1 MKKRL
6 FSILL
11 ALCMALC
18 LVPTTA
24 FAESET
30 EETPV
35 CTCETACTAE
45 AMNADCPICGVEG
58 ALPENCAKC
67 AQPADGAA
75 VQPEGKVSTPQPET
89 ALTELSGEGETP
101 AASGTVTD
109 VSNAADLT
117 AAIANSAVDTVKL
130 AADIII
136 SSSLTVNRAVTLD
149 LNGHVLK
156 YESANNG
163 SVIVVENGG
172 QLTIEDSNTSKLSHK
187 FKQNGK
193 LWVLDETNGT
203 ETVTG
208 GVITGGKGYPYPLSS
223 TLYCGGGVY
232 IAPSGQLTMTGG
244 NIIGCSAEFG
254 GGVCIYPRQDGEQ
267 IQFSMSGGSIIG
279 CVASDIGG
287 GVCAYGTFKMSG
299 PAVIRSCAV
308 ESADNF
314 VCGGGVYVDGSF
326 EMSGEAT
333 IKGCQ
338 AISDSA
344 NGGGVFVNS
353 SRSFVMSEKAKI
365 ENCQAISNSSRGRG
379 EGGGVY
385 LANNTK
391 FTLSGSAVIQNC
403 TATNSANHGEAYGGG
418 VSTDCVKEITLAD
431 SARIV
436 GCTAANGSGL
446 YITGS
451 HQPGYGILYANSGSV
466 DGDVVLGDYENY
478 PCTITGSGGTVF
490 NGKVTVAPGSTIE
503 SGTFNGEV
511 INNGTITGGTF
522 NDAVN
527 NNGTITGGVFN
538 GTVTGSGTISR
549 EREVSNGADFLAA
562 LADPNVT
569 TIKLKEENITVNA
582 TENVKELTIDRPIT
596 LVNGTRAPNLSL
608 WPPLTIAEGG
618 ALTLEGGVFFYP
630 CDSVTVNGSLTV
642 GAGCEVIFEV
652 DQSFLTINQGGTVTT
667 QPAGENTISGLL
679 SLGKDAALTVNG
691 ALVNNGRLSVSD
703 MANLKLAASIGGD
716 LILNG
721 VTVDKDY
728 TLDMKGC
735 TLTIGHIT
743 FLDANLTVKNASR
756 VDATGVTISGGSY
769 YCPVN
774 VGNAEGVITG
784 GSFYG
789 PVTVKKISD
798 GTSAYISGGTFYDK
812 LEGSY
817 ITKGCIV
824 VTFMNGSSQ
833 YAMQVVNDKASAPD
847 TPVKSGYTF
856 GGWYKDSTLQ
866 TPWDFADD
874 TVTADTTLYAK
885 WNAIVYSDPT
895 YAVSAPAAENGTV
908 TVSPKNASAGSTV
921 TITVKPDSGYVL
933 ETISVT
939 DKNGNDLKLTNKG
952 NGKYTFTM
960 PGSKVTVSAS
970 FMEDN
975 SLLNF
980 FYDVPNDAYYY
991 EAVKWAAENGITG
1004 GVGNS
1009 LFAPNQPCT
1018 RAQIVTFLWRAA
1030 GSPEPKNMSNFSDVP
1045 ADSYYAKAVAWAVEN
1060 GITTG
1065 TGDGEFGPDAT
1076 CTRAQSVTFLF
1087 RASKASAN
1095 GAPAFSDVAATAYY
1109 AEAVKWAT
1117 NNGITNGIGDN
1128 LFGSDNDCTRAQIV
1142 TFLYRMHQE
1151 N

>member
-6 FSILL
+6 FGIL
-11 ALCMALC
+11 MALTLC
-18 LVPTTA
+18 FALSVSASAMQLFVNMTTGKTITLEV
-24 FAESET
+24 EST
-30 EETPV
+30 DSI
-35 CTCETACTAE
+35 E
-45 AMNADCPICGVEG
+45 AVKQKITDKEGIPPHQQKLTIGV
-58 ALPENCAKC
+58 
-67 AQPADGAA
+67 
-75 VQPEGKVSTPQPET
+75 
-89 ALTELSGEGETP
+89 TELEDGRTLADYNIQKESTLQMTP
-101 AASGTVTD
+101 RNVGAIGVKTAKELTSALANESVAEIQLAENIEISNTLTVTR
-109 VSNAADLT
+109 T
-117 AAIANSAVDTVKL
+117 
-130 AADIII
+130 
-136 SSSLTVNRAVTLD
+136 VTLD

-156 YESANNG
+156 YVSANKG

-172 QLTIEDSNTSKLSHK
+172 QLTIEDSNTSNLSHI
-187 FKQNGK
+187 FNPNGK
-193 LWVLDETNGT
+193 LWVLDEASGT

-208 GVITGGKGYPYPLSS
+208 GVITGGTGYPIL
-223 TLYCGGGVY
+223 LYGSYYYYGGGVY
-232 IAPSGQLTMTGG
+232 IASGGQLTMTGG
-244 NIIGCSAEFG
+244 NIIGCSAESG
-254 GGVCIYPRQDGEQ
+254 GGVCIDGEPG
-267 IQFSMSGGSIIG
+267 QFSMSGGSIAG
-279 CVASDIGG
+279 CVASEIGG
-287 GVCAYGTFKMSG
+287 GVCVSGTFKMSG
-299 PAVIRSCAV
+299 QAVIRSCAV

-418 VSTDCVKEITLAD
+418 VSADCVKEITLAD

-466 DGDVVLGDYENY
+466 DGDVVLGDTTEG

-490 NGKVTVAPGSTIE
+490 NGKVTVTPGSTIE
-503 SGTFNGEV
+503 SGIFNGEV

-522 NDAVN
+522 EAKVT
-527 NNGTITGGVFN
+527 NNGTITGGTFN
-538 GTVTGSGTISR
+538 GSV
-549 EREVSNGADFLAA
+549 ERKVSNDADFLAA
-562 LADPNVT
+562 LADSNVT
-569 TIKLKEENITVNA
+569 TIKLKKDITVNA
-582 TENVKELTIDRPIT
+582 TENVKELTINRPIT
-596 LVNGTRAPNLSL
+596 LVNSSRKPLHLNL
-608 WPPLTIAEGG
+608 PLTIAENG
-618 ALTLEGGVFFYP
+618 ALTLDGLEGVVSLNPYKGMV
-630 CDSVTVNGSLTV
+630 VNGSLTV
-642 GAGCEVIFEV
+642 GAGCEVIFGG
-652 DQSFLTINQGGTVTT
+652 DQPFLTINQGGTVTT

-703 MANLKLAASIGGD
+703 MENLKKAASIGGD
-716 LILNG
+716 LILDDI
-721 VTVDKDY
+721 TITEDY
-728 TLDMKGC
+728 TLDMKDC

-743 FLDANLTVKNASR
+743 FLNANLTVKNASR

-789 PVTVKKISD
+789 LVKVEKISD
-798 GTSAYISGGTFYDK
+798 GTPAYISGGTFYDELK
-812 LEGSY
+812 GSY
-817 ITKGCIV
+817 LIKGYTVI
-824 VTFMNGSSQ
+824 FMNGSSQ

-866 TPWDFADD
+866 TPWDFAND

-885 WNAIVYSDPT
+885 WTANPPAPSYDDSDPT
-895 YAVSAPAAENGTV
+895 YAVSAPTAENGTV
-908 TVSPKNASAGSTV
+908 MVSPKNASAGSTV

-939 DKNGNDLKLTNKG
+939 DKNGNDLKLTDKG
-952 NGKYTFTM
+952 GGKYTFTM
-960 PGSKVTVSAS
+960 PTSKVEIKVT

-975 SLLNF
+975 SVLNF

-1009 LFAPNQPCT
+1009 LFAPNQPCN

-1030 GSPEPKNMSNFSDVP
+1030 GSPVVNYRMPFTDV
-1045 ADSYYAKAVAWAVEN
+1045 DE
-1060 GITTG
+1060 G
-1065 TGDGEFGPDAT
+1065 
-1076 CTRAQSVTFLF
+1076 
-1087 RASKASAN
+1087 
-1095 GAPAFSDVAATAYY
+1095 AYY
-1109 AEAVKWAT
+1109 AEAVRWAASCGIVT
-1117 NNGITNGIGDN
+1117 GLTETTFGTDSVCTRAQAAAMIYRSAQAQGKGFTGAWMFHLPFTDVPEWAYESVAWCYMNGVTTGVSETSFAPG
-1128 LFGSDNDCTRAQIV
+1128 NDCTRAQIV
-1142 TFLYRMHQE
+1142 TFLWRAFSK
-1151 N
+1151 